1 MTDIRELTGALL
13 LVLGSVVVGHF
24 LYPIITGG
32 LKVLTPMEA
41 VTFADAAVAVALG
54 AWMLVKKP

>member
-1 MTDIRELTGALL
+1 MTDIQELVGALL

-41 VTFADAAVAVALG
+41 VIFADAGAAVVVG